1 MTNSTS
7 TPIGLLGLGL
17 AGSALSARLLAAGYT
32 VYGYDP
38 HPAAQPPGV
47 VRLNSERAVAAACR
61 CVLLSLPGPAEVA
74 AVLANLDSAV
84 EMIIDTTTGDPAAV
98 EAAATSLA
106 SRGIAYLDAT
116 LGGSS
121 RQIAAGEALVI
132 CGADPAA
139 FTRAEPI
146 LLAISPQ
153 LFHAG
158 PPGTGTRMKLVFN
171 LVLGLHRAVLAEG
184 LEFARHSGLDPAR
197 ALAILQA
204 GPAASRIM
212 AAKGPKMVN
221 ADFTPE
227 ARLAQHAKDVGLMLA
242 TAGAYLPLTTVHQD
256 LLARAIAAGWGAED
270 NSALIKVYQEQAPP
284 EQST

>member
-1 MTNSTS
+1 MTNSPS
-7 TPIGLLGLGL
+7 APIGLLGLGL

-32 VYGYDP
+32 VCGYDP
-38 HPAAQPPGV
+38 NPAAQPPGV
-47 VRLNSERAVAAACR
+47 VRLASERDVAAACS

-74 AVLANLDSAV
+74 AVLATLEATV
-84 EMIIDTTTGDPAAV
+84 ELIIDTTTGDPAAV
-98 EAAATSLA
+98 EANATALAA
-106 SRGIAYLDAT
+106 RGVAYLDAT

-139 FTRAEPI
+139 FARAEAI

-212 AAKGPKMVN
+212 AAKGPKMVH

-227 ARLAQHAKDVGLMLA
+227 ARLAQHAKDVGLMLS
-242 TAGAYLPLTTVHQD
+242 TAGSAYLPLTTVHHD

-270 NSALIKVYQEQAPP
+270 NSALIKVYQDEAP
-284 EQST
+284 